1 MATMG
6 FRLAEGNPLVK
17 IYPEASSQSFA
28 AGDLVYLVSGKVT
41 VVAADTDLYGI
52 AGKAASTTADT
63 EIPVYIITPEQTY
76 MCEIDTTSAVAH
88 VGVDYGLN
96 ITSGSMAVNQG
107 EESTTS
113 VTVVD
118 LVDVAGTTS
127 HPRVLVKFHTAHLN
141 QYTA

>member
-1 MATMG
+1 MTTMG
-6 FRLAEGNPLVK
+6 FRLAEGNPVLK
-17 IYPEASSQSFA
+17 IYPEASGQTFVS
-28 AGDLVYLVSGKVT
+28 GDLVYLVNGKVT
-41 VVAADTDLYGI
+41 VIAADTSIVGI
-52 AGKAASTTADT
+52 AGKGDVTTDA

-76 MCEIDTTSAVAH
+76 MCEIDTTSAIAY

-113 VTVVD
+113 VTLVD

-127 HPRVLVKFHTAHLN
+127 KARVLVKFHVEHLDM
-141 QYTA
+141 YAA